1 MQRFLNWR
9 KMRMKIERDNY
20 TFLTQG
26 PIHRV
31 IGTMAV
37 PTIISMLV
45 ISLYNV
51 ADTFFVGKIDTQSTA
66 AVGIVFSVMFFI
78 QAFSFFFGNGSGNY
92 ISRELGAKR
101 HRNAEVMAATA
112 FFYALLTGIVIL
124 IVGEALLSPLSV
136 VLGSTPTILPY
147 TEKYMGIVLFG
158 APFVTS
164 SLTLNNQMRFQ
175 GNANYAMRGIVA
187 GAILNVVL
195 DPVFIFGFGMGVSG
209 AALATVIGQISSFL
223 ILLRMTHRGGSIRI
237 RWCNFS
243 WSPIYLREIIAG
255 GTPSLLRQGLTSLA
269 TVMLNV
275 GAGVYG
281 DAAIAAMSIVSR
293 FTMMVMATVIGFGQG
308 FQPFCGFCYGAQL
321 YARVREGF
329 WFSVKFSTIFLAACS
344 VLSWIFSDGIIDLF
358 RRDSDVIDIGCDA
371 LRWQLSTLPLCGL
384 IMLGNMLLQTIRK
397 PWRANL
403 LAAARSG
410 LFFIPFVIIFPRFF
424 GLAGVEMSQPMSD
437 ICATIL
443 TLPIVLSVFR
453 EMTNE
458 ERKKKTPLT
467 DCEQGRDK

>member
-31 IGTMAV
+31 IGTMAI
-37 PTIISMLV
+37 PTIVSMLV
-45 ISLYNV
+45 TSLYNM

-124 IVGEALLSPLSV
+124 VVGEALLSPLSV
-136 VLGSTPTILPY
+136 MLGSTPTILPY
-147 TEKYMGIVLFG
+147 TERYMGIVLLG
-158 APFVTS
+158 APFVTG

-175 GNANYAMRGIVA
+175 GNANFAMRGIVV
-187 GAILNVVL
+187 GAVLNVAL

-209 AALATVIGQISSFL
+209 AALATVIGQASGFF
-223 ILLRMTHRGGSIRI
+223 ILLQMTRRGGSIRI
-237 RWCNFS
+237 RWRNFS
-243 WSPIYLREIIAG
+243 RSAVYIREIMAG
-255 GTPSLLRQGLTSLA
+255 GTPSLSRQGLTSLA

-275 GAGVYG
+275 GAGTYG

-308 FQPFCGFCYGAQL
+308 FQPFCGFCYGARL
-321 YARVREGF
+321 YTRVKEGF
-329 WFSVKFSTIFLAACS
+329 WFSVRFSTAFLLVCS
-344 VLSWIFSDGIIDLF
+344 VLGWIFSDGIIDLF
-358 RRDSDVIDIGCDA
+358 RRDPDVIDIGRDA

-384 IMLGNMLLQTIRK
+384 IMLSNMLLQTIRK

-410 LFFIPFVIIFPRFF
+410 LFFIPFIIVLPRFF

-443 TLPIVLSVFR
+443 TLPIVLEVFR
-453 EMTNE
+453 EMTEE
-458 ERKKKTPLT
+458 ERK
-467 DCEQGRDK
+467 G